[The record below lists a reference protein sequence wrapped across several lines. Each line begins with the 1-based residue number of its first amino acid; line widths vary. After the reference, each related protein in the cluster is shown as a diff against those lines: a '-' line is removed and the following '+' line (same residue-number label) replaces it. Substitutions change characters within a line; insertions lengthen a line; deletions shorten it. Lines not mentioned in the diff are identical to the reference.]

1 MRAWTNCKRTISAS
15 HTHPH
20 LTFCL
25 LGPLSQDVFGHMFGY
40 AVKDM
45 YKPLERGLN
54 GGTPS
59 YTQATGGAE

>member
-1 MRAWTNCKRTISAS
+1 
-15 HTHPH
+15 
-20 LTFCL
+20 
-25 LGPLSQDVFGHMFGY
+25 MFGY